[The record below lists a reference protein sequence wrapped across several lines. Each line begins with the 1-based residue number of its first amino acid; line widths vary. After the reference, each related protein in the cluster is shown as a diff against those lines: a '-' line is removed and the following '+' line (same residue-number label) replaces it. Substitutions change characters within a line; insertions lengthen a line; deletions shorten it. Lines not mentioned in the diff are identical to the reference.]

1 MKALRVVL
9 MLLGIVHILFV
20 GLTAVVGS
28 FADGG
33 DVWSRL
39 LLTLLHP
46 IAAIAILFLV
56 FVRIPPRRVTS
67 IVVGILAIN
76 IVADV
81 VVAALIASGSIK
93 GDWGL
98 PLAFVFVPA
107 IAIVYAV
114 LILRSHDE
122 LSDAE

>member
-9 MLLGIVHILFV
+9 MVVSIVHILFV

-56 FVRIPPRRVTS
+56 FVRIPPRRITS
-67 IVVGILAIN
+67 IVVAILTIN
-76 IVADV
+76 IVGDV

-98 PLAFVFVPA
+98 PLAFTVVPA

-114 LILRSHDE
+114 LVLRSHDE
-122 LSDAE
+122 LNDTE

>member
-56 FVRIPPRRVTS
+56 FVRLPPRRIAS
-67 IVVGILAIN
+67 IVVAILAIN

-81 VVAALIASGSIK
+81 VVAALIASGTIT

-98 PLAFVFVPA
+98 PLAFTVVPA

-122 LSDAE
+122 LDDTE

>member
-67 IVVGILAIN
+67 IVAAILAIN

-81 VVAALIASGSIK
+81 VVAALIASGAIK

-98 PLAFVFVPA
+98 PLAFVVVPA

-122 LSDAE
+122 LSDTE